1 MIELGKTQTL
11 HIDSIERNEYILT
24 DGHESVPMPKNKAE
38 GKLNIGDAVE
48 AFIYRENSGELIATM
63 EKPLIEVGEVK
74 KLPIVSRT
82 KIGYFVNIG
91 LDRDVL
97 LPFSETTER
106 LREGENQLVAMYVDK
121 SGRLAMT
128 MNIKDHLKS
137 DSSYKAN
144 DYVKGTVYSV
154 SPKYGA
160 FVAIDDKYD
169 ALLPKEEV
177 KGIMR
182 PGDVVELRVARV
194 LPDGKINL
202 SMREVAH
209 IQMTQ
214 DAEAILNLIDEYG
227 GTLPIG
233 DKSDP
238 EEIRNLTGL
247 SKNAFKRAVGK
258 LYRQKL
264 VEPHDEKV
272 VKK

>member
-1 MIELGKTQTL
+1 MIELGKIQTL
-11 HIDSIERNEYILT
+11 HIDSMERNEYILT
-24 DGHESVPMPKNKAE
+24 DGDESVPMPKEKAQ
-38 GKLNIGDAVE
+38 GKLQVGEAVDV
-48 AFIYRENSGELIATM
+48 FIYRENSGELIATM
-63 EKPLIEVGEVK
+63 EKPLIQVGEVK
-74 KLPIVSRT
+74 KLPIVSQT

-106 LREGENQLVAMYVDK
+106 LREGESQLVAMYVDK

-128 MNIKDHLKS
+128 MNIKDHLSS
-137 DSSYKAN
+137 DSPYKAN

-160 FVAIDDKYD
+160 FVAVDNKYD
-169 ALLPKEEV
+169 ALLPKQEV

-182 PGDVVELRVARV
+182 PGDKVELRVARV

-214 DAEAILNLIDEYG
+214 DAEIILNLIDEYG

-238 EEIRNLTGL
+238 DDIRTMTGL

-264 VEPHDEKV
+264 VVPYDEKV
-272 VKK
+272 VRK